1 MERIFFILLAILI
14 FGVIIAIHEFGH
26 FITAKLLGIRVNE
39 FAIGMGPALWSRTR
53 GETQYSLRAFPVGGY
68 CAMEGEDEDT
78 GDERAF
84 SIQPAW
90 KKIIVLCAGSFMNF
104 LMGLVIVLV
113 LYMGVTQVRVPVIT
127 QLADG
132 FQLEGE
138 SGLMV
143 GDEILSVDGHGI
155 WVYEDV
161 LTFLSRND
169 GNGID
174 LTVRRDGEKVVLKDL
189 PMERFEYQYDGQDAY
204 GFGLIFEQV
213 DDLSIWGRVKLAT
226 AQTFDFV
233 RIVWMSLGDLVT
245 GRVGVDQMSG
255 VIGVVDVVSEVGTQ
269 SDSILV
275 GVQNVFYIMALIA
288 VNLAVMNMLPIP
300 ALDGG
305 RVLFV
310 LLNAISYLFFR
321 RHIPQR
327 LEGYIHAVALVL
339 LLVVM
344 LLIAFQDVWKIVV

>member
-14 FGVIIAIHEFGH
+14 FGVMIAIHEFGH

-39 FAIGMGPALWSRTR
+39 FAIGMGPALWTRTR
-53 GETQYSLRAFPVGGY
+53 GETQYSLRAFPIGGY

-78 GDERAF
+78 GDDRAF

-90 KKIIVLCAGSFMNF
+90 KKIIVLCAGSLMNF

-113 LYMGVTQVRVPVIT
+113 LYAGVTSARVPVIT

-132 FQLEGE
+132 FQWQGE

-169 GNGID
+169 GTGMD
-174 LTVRRDGEKVVLKDL
+174 LVVLRDGEKVTLKDL
-189 PMERFEYQYDGQDAY
+189 PMERFEYEYQGQSAY
-204 GFGLIFEQV
+204 GFGLVFEQV
-213 DDLSIWGRVKLAT
+213 EPLSAWGRVKLAT

-233 RIVWMSLGDLVT
+233 RTVWMSLGDLVT

-275 GVQNVFYIMALIA
+275 GIQNVFYIMALIA

-310 LLNAISYLFFR
+310 LLNGISYLLFR
-321 RHIPQR
+321 RQIPQR
-327 LEGYIHAVALVL
+327 LEGYVHAVALVL
-339 LLVVM
+339 LLVIM

>member
-1 MERIFFILLAILI
+1 
-14 FGVIIAIHEFGH
+14 
-26 FITAKLLGIRVNE
+26 
-39 FAIGMGPALWSRTR
+39 
-53 GETQYSLRAFPVGGY
+53 
-68 CAMEGEDEDT
+68 
-78 GDERAF
+78 
-84 SIQPAW
+84 
-90 KKIIVLCAGSFMNF
+90 
-104 LMGLVIVLV
+104 
-113 LYMGVTQVRVPVIT
+113 
-127 QLADG
+127 
-132 FQLEGE
+132 
-138 SGLMV
+138 MV

-233 RIVWMSLGDLVT
+233 RTVWMSLGDLVT

-255 VIGVVDVVSEVGTQ
+255 IIGVVDVVSEVGTQ

-327 LEGYIHAVALVL
+327 LEGYIHAVVLVL